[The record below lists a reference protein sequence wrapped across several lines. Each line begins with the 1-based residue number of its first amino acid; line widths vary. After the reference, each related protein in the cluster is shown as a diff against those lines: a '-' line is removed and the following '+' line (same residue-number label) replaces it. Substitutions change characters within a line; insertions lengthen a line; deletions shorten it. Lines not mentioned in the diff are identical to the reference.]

1 MLYFPALVAEKEKG
15 RQLII
20 TRAKNS
26 QHLGP
31 SAMGNKATEVLFT
44 GQVS

>member
-1 MLYFPALVAEKEKG
+1 MLYFPPLVADKEKD
-15 RQLII
+15 RQLI

-26 QHLGP
+26 QYLGW

>member
-1 MLYFPALVAEKEKG
+1 MLYFPPLVADKEKG
-15 RQLII
+15 RLLI

-26 QHLGP
+26 QNLGQ
-31 SAMGNKATEVLFT
+31 SAMGNKAVEMLFT